1 MKFRPLRKKHTTL
14 NSVYSLN
21 GNIYYK
27 TISSEKLVCVND
39 CSEVNKLEPSLLNA
53 INTSFRVQ
61 FPTYNIRDDAI
72 NDFPSMFCAISDI
85 DEFNIHAK
93 RIKTPNFS
101 IILINI
107 RSTRGNFANFEI
119 FLSSLVVQFD
129 IIVVTETWLTAEIS
143 SIFHMSGYQC
153 INLFRNRHG
162 GGNSGFRSC

>member
-21 GNIYYK
+21 DNIYYK

-85 DEFNIHAK
+85 DEFNIQ
-93 RIKTPNFS
+93 IKTSSFS
-101 IILINI
+101 IIFINI
-107 RSTRGNFANFEI
+107 RSMRRYLANFAI
-119 FLSSLVVQFD
+119 FLSSLVVQFH
-129 IIVVTETWLTAEIS
+129 IIVVTETWLTDEIS
-143 SIFHMSGYQC
+143 FIFHMSGYQC